1 MVAEGT
7 VAEWTDAPPKGGW
20 TDADTAAYWR
30 EVEREEATDRF
41 RLWFGR
47 GGVDPL
53 APAWTREGAV
63 ARLQAAPAWPLT
75 LDPPAYLGRPGEAAT
90 GRHGGAMGEGAR
102 DWRAV
107 FWRAVTLLPERDR
120 EVLTLAYG
128 GRPDEWAGRG
138 GRSGDGTW
146 CARVLGVPQPRWVA
160 MLDGAEEHLA
170 VLAPLV
176 RDGGWDRDRV
186 LEGQAWPDL
195 VAAYL
200 NSWNSLDA
208 ARVVGMRQSTAWDR
222 LRRAGPVVLAI
233 RDRPTLRRT
242 MKRIRT

>member
-1 MVAEGT
+1 MVAERV
-7 VAEWTDAPPKGGW
+7 VAQWADTEREW

-47 GGVDPL
+47 GGMDPL

-90 GRHGGAMGEGAR
+90 GAGGGRCA
-102 DWRAV
+102 WRAV
-107 FWRAVTLLPERDR
+107 FWRSVTLLPERDR

-170 VLAPLV
+170 VVAALV
-176 RDGGWDRDRV
+176 RDGGWDRDKV

-208 ARVVGMRQSTAWDR
+208 ARVAGMRQSTAWDR

-233 RDRPTLRRT
+233 RDRPTLTRSMGRR
-242 MKRIRT
+242 R

>member
-1 MVAEGT
+1 MLAGAKWDEG
-7 VAEWTDAPPKGGW
+7 ASMQKQW
-20 TDADTAAYWR
+20 TDADTAAYRR
-30 EVEREEATDRF
+30 EVAREEATDRF

-75 LDPPAYLGRPGEAAT
+75 LDPPSYLGRPGEAAT
-90 GRHGGAMGEGAR
+90 GTAAG
-102 DWRAV
+102 WRKV

-138 GRSGDGTW
+138 GRSGDGSW
-146 CARVLGVPQPRWVA
+146 CARVLGVPQPRWVV

-170 VLAPLV
+170 VVAGFARPSG
-176 RDGGWDRDRV
+176 GGWDRDKV

-200 NSWNSLDA
+200 NSWNSMEA
-208 ARVVGMRQSTAWDR
+208 ARAVGVRQSTAWDR

-233 RDRPTLRRT
+233 RDRPTLLRT
-242 MKRIRT
+242 RSRGRS

>member
-1 MVAEGT
+1 MVAE
-7 VAEWTDAPPKGGW
+7 W

-30 EVEREEATDRF
+30 EVAREEATDRC

-53 APAWTREGAV
+53 APAWAREGAV

-75 LDPPAYLGRPGEAAT
+75 LDPPAYLGRPSEAAT
-90 GRHGGAMGEGAR
+90 GAGGGC

-107 FWRAVTLLPERDR
+107 FWRSVTLLPERDR

-128 GRPDEWAGRG
+128 GRPDPPDPSPEGGRGWAGRG
-138 GRSGDGTW
+138 GRSGDGAW

-176 RDGGWDRDRV
+176 RDGGWDRDKV

-200 NSWNSLDA
+200 NSWSSLDA
-208 ARVVGMRQSTAWDR
+208 ARVAGMRQSTAWDR

-233 RDRPTLRRT
+233 RDRPTLTRSMGRR
-242 MKRIRT
+242 RPR